1 MTDEEIILMK
11 VKPHWSMFVVPG
23 ILALL
28 IIVLSLAVRLPVAMI
43 LSVVVL
49 LPKIIQYISV
59 ELIVSSK
66 RIHGKN
72 GLFSSAELDT
82 PINRVN
88 DVSVSVPFLGKIF
101 HYGDIMIQAGM
112 STYKFPCIGNPVIVR
127 ETVMQA
133 AEDFENAKFERQT
146 RQLVTATARQSQ
158 IQTQMAVQQTQMQAQ
173 MLGQMAAASQ
183 STPQQMIE
191 KKQTPKMQQTEE
203 ANDRVIR
210 KVIPHA
216 LWYRECPVLVSQ
228 CFIADKN
235 ANGDIDLNLE
245 LMNISDKNVEAI
257 YVDVQGF
264 NVLKEEKCFLK
275 DIPVLD
281 LHIKPAECL
290 MMPKP
295 IDLPDNSI
303 RQIKL
308 YIRHVVFEDENI
320 WNYDGE
326 EEFYGVEV
334 KQEEIPSHYAK
345 DLDGLCGRVTAHKYS
360 GKRYPFYPVFE
371 NDFWLCACGQFNTGF
386 KCVACDEDKEL
397 IKLNFRPDLLEAE
410 YQKRMEAERETERLR
425 QEELRLQK
433 EREEAER
440 LAKEEERRQKIEKLQ
455 NTAKGFINA
464 AGKKSREA
472 GEKLSQTVGQA
483 KEQAENAMNE
493 MTAQREAR
501 REEKRSQELQEGNE
515 RYCTECGAR
524 LDADAR
530 FCAECGAKIEPEQ
543 TEDSL
548 QK

>member
-28 IIVLSLAVRLPVAMI
+28 IIVLSLAVGLPVAMI
-43 LSVVVL
+43 LAVVVL

-59 ELIVSSK
+59 ELVVSSK

-88 DVSVSVPFLGKIF
+88 DVSVSVPFLGRIF

-112 STYKFPCIGNPVIVR
+112 STYKFPCIGNPIIVR

-183 STPQQMIE
+183 STPPQMLE

-203 ANDRVIR
+203 SNDRVIR

-320 WNYDGE
+320 WNYDGD

-410 YQKRMEAERETERLR
+410 YQKRMETEREAERLR

-483 KEQAENAMNE
+483 KEQAENVMNE

-515 RYCTECGAR
+515 RYCMECGAR

-530 FCAECGAKIEPEQ
+530 FCTECGAKIEQEQ
-543 TEDSL
+543 TKDSL